1 MAELSVFA
9 GSTNVAAPSHARGVW
24 VLCMWAWGVLL
35 SCPSAGCEEML
46 LSIPLGRGAPASPS
60 ACSGGR
66 YIPSSSRPLVRPS
79 GSDQPPPEQG
89 HLTSESPLQYAK
101 LLFLLVQNPIFVLYC
116 EIPFTPAD
124 LSSGQRCGMGRR
136 RDGAQALLPPAPSCL
151 QRGAQ
156 QGFRRGMS
164 RRQPGEEDT
173 APLHA
178 FAYLLLS
185 AL

>member
-1 MAELSVFA
+1 MAELSVLA

-24 VLCMWAWGVLL
+24 VHVGMGCPALL
-35 SCPSAGCEEML
+35 P
-46 LSIPLGRGAPASPS
+46 LSSLGRGAPASPS

-66 YIPSSSRPLVRPS
+66 YIPSSSRPLLRPPGS
-79 GSDQPPPEQG
+79 GQPLTEQG

-101 LLFLLVQNPIFVLYC
+101 LLFLLVQNPIFISCHEV
-116 EIPFTPAD
+116 PFAPAD
-124 LSSGQRCGMGRR
+124 LSSGQRCGMGHRW
-136 RDGAQALLPPAPSCL
+136 DGAQALLPPAPSCS

-178 FAYLLLS
+178 FAYLLLG

>member
-1 MAELSVFA
+1 M
-9 GSTNVAAPSHARGVW
+9 AAPSHARGVW
-24 VLCMWAWGVLL
+24 VHVGMGCPALL
-35 SCPSAGCEEML
+35 P
-46 LSIPLGRGAPASPS
+46 LSSLGRGAPASPS

-66 YIPSSSRPLVRPS
+66 YIPSSSRPLLRPPGS
-79 GSDQPPPEQG
+79 GQPLTEQG

-101 LLFLLVQNPIFVLYC
+101 LLFLLVPNPIFVLCC
-116 EIPFTPAD
+116 EIPFAPAD
-124 LSSGQRCGMGRR
+124 LSSGQRCGMGCRW
-136 RDGAQALLPPAPSCL
+136 DGAQALLPPAPLCS

-156 QGFRRGMS
+156 QGFKRRMS

-178 FAYLLLS
+178 FAYLLLG

>member
-1 MAELSVFA
+1 MWLLPAMLV
-9 GSTNVAAPSHARGVW
+9 GCGCWCT
-24 VLCMWAWGVLL
+24 WAWGVLL
-35 SCPSAGCEEML
+35 SCPSAGCEGML

-66 YIPSSSRPLVRPS
+66 YIPSSSRPLVRPPSS
-79 GSDQPPPEQG
+79 GQPLAEQG

-101 LLFLLVQNPIFVLYC
+101 LLFLLVQNPIFISCHEV
-116 EIPFTPAD
+116 PFAPAD

-136 RDGAQALLPPAPSCL
+136 RDGAQALLPPAPACS

-156 QGFRRGMS
+156 QGFKRGMS

-178 FAYLLLS
+178 FAYLLLG